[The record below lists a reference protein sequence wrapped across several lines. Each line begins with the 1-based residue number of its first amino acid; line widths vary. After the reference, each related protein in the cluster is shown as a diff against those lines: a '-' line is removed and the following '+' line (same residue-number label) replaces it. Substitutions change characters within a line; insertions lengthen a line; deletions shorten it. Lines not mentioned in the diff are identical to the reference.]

1 MLDRESLFE
10 DTQGFMSKKIAILGS
25 TGSIGQNALSVI
37 EALGPEYEVIALSAH
52 SRVEMLAQQAQKFR
66 PQVVAL
72 TDTGDTAKLNALK
85 SRYNGRILTGPDAL
99 VQIASMPQAD
109 IVLCGIVGAAG
120 LPAVVAAA
128 KAGKVLAI
136 ANKEPLV
143 VAGQILM
150 ETARRNGATIL
161 PVDSEHSAVFQSLL
175 AGKKNEV
182 KKIILTASGG
192 PFRKASPETFEHAT
206 KEQALAHPTWAMG
219 PKITVDSATM
229 MNKAL
234 EIIEAVRLF
243 EMPVE
248 KIDVVIHPESIVHSM
263 VEYVDGSVIAQLGTP
278 DMKTPIQYALT
289 WPDRAPGIAR
299 GLDLA
304 KLGKLTFE
312 IPNRSIFR
320 SLDLG
325 FEAARIGGSAPAV
338 LNAANEAAV
347 ELFLN
352 GHILLGAITDLVER
366 CLNAHTVRQNPS
378 FEELMEIDRWA
389 RKEVL
394 TRMKTRHQVVM

>member
-1 MLDRESLFE
+1 
-10 DTQGFMSKKIAILGS
+10 MSKKIAILGS
-25 TGSIGQNALSVI
+25 TGSIGQNALNVI
-37 EALGPEYEVIALSAH
+37 HALGPDYEVVALSAH
-52 SRVEMLAQQAQKFR
+52 SRVEMLAQQAQQFR
-66 PQVVAL
+66 PQVIAL
-72 TDTGDTAKLNALK
+72 TDSSDTAKLDLLK
-85 SRYNGRILTGPDAL
+85 SRFSGRIVTGPEAL

-128 KAGKVLAI
+128 KAGKILAI

-143 VAGQILM
+143 IAGQILM
-150 ETARRNGATIL
+150 ETARKNGATIL
-161 PVDSEHSAVFQSLL
+161 PVDSEHSAIFQSLL
-175 AGKKNEV
+175 AGKRNEV

-192 PFRKASPETFEHAT
+192 PFRKASLETFENAT

-234 EIIEAVRLF
+234 EIIEAARLF

-289 WPDRAPGIAR
+289 WPDRKPGIAR

-312 IPNRSIFR
+312 IPNRAIFR

-325 FEAARIGGSAPAV
+325 FEAARAGGSAPAV
-338 LNAANEAAV
+338 LNAANETAV
-347 ELFLN
+347 DLFLN
-352 GHILLGAITDLVER
+352 GHILLGTITDLVEQ
-366 CLNAHTVRQNPS
+366 CLNAHTVRPNPDL
-378 FEELMEIDRWA
+378 EELMEIDRWA

-394 TRMKTRHQVVM
+394 NVMKIRHQAVL

>member
-1 MLDRESLFE
+1 
-10 DTQGFMSKKIAILGS
+10 MSKKIAILGS
-25 TGSIGQNALSVI
+25 TGSIGQNTLSVI
-37 EALGPEYEVIALSAH
+37 EALGPGYEVVALSAH
-52 SRVEMLAQQAQKFR
+52 SRVELLAQQAEKFR
-66 PQVVAL
+66 PEVIAL
-72 TDTGDTAKLNALK
+72 TDGGGSDRLTMLK
-85 SRYNGRILTGPDAL
+85 SRFGGRILTGPGAL
-99 VQIASMPQAD
+99 AEIASMPEVD
-109 IVLCGIVGAAG
+109 IVLCGVVGAAG

-143 VAGQILM
+143 IAGQILM
-150 ETARRNGATIL
+150 DTARKYGATIL

-175 AGKKNEV
+175 AGKKSEV

-192 PFRKASPETFEHAT
+192 PFRKASLSVFENAT

-248 KIDVVIHPESIVHSM
+248 KVDVVIHPESIIHSM
-263 VEYVDGSVIAQLGTP
+263 VEYVDGSVIAQMGTP

-289 WPDRAPGIAR
+289 WPDRAPGIAK

-304 KLGKLTFE
+304 TLGKLTFE

-325 FEAARIGGSAPAV
+325 FEAARVGGSAPAV

-347 ELFLN
+347 DLFLN
-352 GHILLGAITDLVER
+352 GHILLGAIPDLVER
-366 CLNAHTVRQNPS
+366 CMNAHTVVPNPTLD
-378 FEELMEIDRWA
+378 ELMDIDGWA
-389 RKEVL
+389 RREVL
-394 TRMKTRHQVVM
+394 TVLKNRHQTVM